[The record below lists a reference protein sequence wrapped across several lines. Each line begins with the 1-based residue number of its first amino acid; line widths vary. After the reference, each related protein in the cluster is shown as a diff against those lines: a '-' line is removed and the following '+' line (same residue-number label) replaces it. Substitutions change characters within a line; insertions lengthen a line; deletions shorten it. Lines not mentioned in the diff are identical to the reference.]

1 MAFAAACVGDAEEQF
16 NVRIHGLGDKGMIIW
31 APKNKDEAH
40 PVRLVERVP
49 GTFEVRALER
59 GQIFLS
65 QLKLGDSAP
74 LANWS
79 LSSAVVAA
87 NAE

>member
-1 MAFAAACVGDAEEQF
+1 
-16 NVRIHGLGDKGMIIW
+16 MIIW

-40 PVRLVERVP
+40 PVRLDERVP
-49 GTFEVRALER
+49 GTFEVRALEG
-59 GQIFLS
+59 GQTFLS
-65 QLKLGDSAP
+65 QLKLGDNAH

-79 LSSAVVAA
+79 LSAAVVAT